1 MPWILRLASH
11 PENPFAQPQIIH
23 GQVLNIRLTVIRL
36 SPAIVS
42 ENAVRRLP
50 RMALLLMCAVY
61 VFAGFVGREPWKSA
75 DMMALGHMLEL
86 VNGTSSWW
94 LPQIMG
100 VPDRPAALLPYW
112 IGAWAIQLSPSWLSP
127 AAASRIPFVLLL
139 ALTLGLTWYATYFL
153 ARRPEAQPV
162 TFAFGG
168 EAQPVD
174 YARALADAALLAV
187 IACLGLAQLSHETT
201 PALAQLGSMAAA
213 FFGMAALSYRPA
225 TAGVFLCMGL
235 TGLAL
240 SGAPSISLLIA
251 ILHLAFRIGERYRAD
266 PTERARHGPWMA
278 ISALGL
284 LLVIVVVAA
293 LDLWAWRLRSAEI
306 VVQEAR
312 SFMRLVAWFTWP
324 AWPLAI
330 WTLWRWK
337 HHLAT
342 FHIGLPSSM
351 VLLILGAT
359 ALSGG
364 SDRTLLLALPA
375 LATMAAFA
383 LPTLRR
389 SVSAFIDW
397 FTMLFF
403 SGCALIVWLYWV
415 AMQTGTPRRMAASVA
430 KLTPGFEPNFELLPF
445 LLALLASLA
454 WIWLVKWRV
463 GRNRSAIWK
472 SLVLPASGAA
482 LSWFLLMTL
491 WLPMLDFARSYQPL
505 VRRVSSII
513 GQPVCV
519 QAHGLTPGQ
528 IAAFRYHGR
537 LEIKPAERLA
547 RCPWLLVDAD
557 DRASLEQTIDPS
569 LWRSR
574 GMFRRP
580 SDKNEDVILY
590 QRTLP

>member
-1 MPWILRLASH
+1 ML
-11 PENPFAQPQIIH
+11 
-23 GQVLNIRLTVIRL
+23 
-36 SPAIVS
+36 
-42 ENAVRRLP
+42 RLP
-50 RMALLLMCAVY
+50 RLALVLLCAGY
-61 VFAGFVGREPWKSA
+61 VIAGFVGREPWKSA

-86 VNGTSSWW
+86 VSGASSWW

-100 VPDRPAALLPYW
+100 MSDRPAALLPYW
-112 IGAWAIQLSPSWLSP
+112 LGAWAIQLSPSWLSP

-139 ALTLGLTWYATYFL
+139 GLTLALTWYATYFL

-168 EAQPVD
+168 EAQPAD

-201 PALAQLGSMAAA
+201 PALAQLGSVAAA
-213 FFGMAALSYRPA
+213 YFGMAALTYRPV
-225 TAGVFLCMGL
+225 TASVLLCLGLLGL
-235 TGLAL
+235 TL
-240 SGAPSISLLIA
+240 SGAPALSVLLAA
-251 ILHLAFRIGERYRAD
+251 IHLALRLGAGYRAE
-266 PTERARHGPWMA
+266 PSERGWSRHSIGVGVLA
-278 ISALGL
+278 L
-284 LLVIVVVAA
+284 LLVVIVATA
-293 LDLWAWRLRSAEI
+293 LDLWAWRMRSPELVA
-306 VVQEAR
+306 QEAR
-312 SFMRLVAWFTWP
+312 SFIRLVLWFTWP
-324 AWPLAI
+324 AWPLAV
-330 WTLWRWK
+330 WSVWRWK
-337 HHLAT
+337 HHLST
-342 FHIGLPSSM
+342 FHIGLPSSI

-383 LPTLRR
+383 LPTLQR

-403 SGCALIVWLYWV
+403 SGSALVIWLYWA
-415 AMQTGTPRRMAASVA
+415 AMQTGAPRRMAASVA
-430 KLTPGFEPNFELLPF
+430 KLTPGFEPSFDLLPF

-454 WIWLVKWRV
+454 WVWLVKWRV

-482 LSWFLLMTL
+482 LCWFLLMTL

-505 VRRVSSII
+505 VRRVSSIM

-537 LEIKPAERLA
+537 VEIKPAERLA

-557 DRASLEQTIDPS
+557 DRASLDQAIDPA

-574 GMFRRP
+574 GVFRRP
-580 SDKNEDVILY
+580 SDKNEDVMLY
-590 QRTLP
+590 QRALP